1 MSTVVNRRG
10 FLKSSGLLV
19 AGAAVAGVWGSR
31 SVCAD
36 PVKLSTPNA
45 EKLGWQMSVATYSYR
60 RFPLYEALDKIA
72 ALGVSRIEPAFFL
85 KLDKARPAL
94 QINENLS
101 AEVRKEFKSKLSDMG
116 MSMSSFYSSLDA
128 NEDKAKKIF
137 EFCKEMGAGTIVA
150 EPPDAA
156 FDMIEKLCEEYKINV
171 GIHNHPEKANYKN
184 WKPENVLELCKN
196 RSKRIGGCC
205 DTGHWVRSG
214 LDPVECLKKMEG
226 RIVSFHLKEAAEFG
240 NRKSPD
246 SILGEGKGNY
256 SGVLK
261 ELKRQGYKGIT
272 AVEYENDTPTLQEEM
287 AKNVAFVEGM
297 AKELAG

>member
-1 MSTVVNRRG
+1 MSTLVNRRG
-10 FLKSSGLLV
+10 FLKSSGALM
-19 AGAAVAGVWGSR
+19 AGVAAAGLWSGRNVS
-31 SVCAD
+31 AE
-36 PVKLSTPNA
+36 PVKLSTPCA

-72 ALGVSRIEPAFFL
+72 ALGVKHIEPAFFL

-101 AEVRKEFKSKLSDMG
+101 AEVRKEFKSKISDMG
-116 MSMSSFYSSLDA
+116 ISMSSFYSGLDA
-128 NEDKAKKIF
+128 NADKAKKIF
-137 EFCKEMGAGTIVA
+137 EFCKEMGVRTIVA
-150 EPPDAA
+150 EPPTDALG
-156 FDMIEKLCEEYKINV
+156 MIDKLCEEYSINV
-171 GIHNHPEKANYKN
+171 AIHNHPEKPGYQN
-184 WKPENVLELCKN
+184 WKPENVMALCKDY
-196 RSKRIGGCC
+196 SKRIGACC
-205 DTGHWVRSG
+205 DTGHWTRSG

-256 SGVLK
+256 REVLK

-287 AKNVAFVEGM
+287 LKNVAFVEGM
-297 AKELAG
+297 AKELVG

>member
-1 MSTVVNRRG
+1 MNTLVNRRG
-10 FLKSSGLLV
+10 FLKSSGVLI
-19 AGAAVAGVWGSR
+19 AGAAVAGLWNGR
-31 SVCAD
+31 SVNAE
-36 PVKLSTPNA
+36 PVKISTPNA

-72 ALGVSRIEPAFFL
+72 ALGVRHIEPAFFL
-85 KLDKARPAL
+85 KLDKARPTL
-94 QINENLS
+94 QINENLT
-101 AEVRKEFKSKLSDMG
+101 ADVRKEFKSKLADMG
-116 MSMSSFYSSLDA
+116 ISMSSFYSSLGTD
-128 NEDKAKKIF
+128 EDKAKKIF

-150 EPPDAA
+150 EPPDNA

-226 RIVSFHLKEAAEFG
+226 RIVSFHLKEAAEMG

-256 SGVLK
+256 RGVLT

-287 AKNVAFVEGM
+287 AKNVAFVENM